1 MSGVLV
7 DGQEAADHTQMC
19 WQHQYD
25 VLPQVGWAERMVVV
39 VTHTHTINNK
49 RLVLPSLAQ
58 YALQCGY
65 QTLPIIILG
74 TYQQVMRCRSCL
86 SV

>member
-39 VTHTHTINNK
+39 VTHTQLTTKDLSFHPW
-49 RLVLPSLAQ
+49 PSMHFSVDTKLCQ
-58 YALQCGY
+58 LSYSAL
-65 QTLPIIILG
+65 TS
-74 TYQQVMRCRSCL
+74 R
-86 SV
+86 